1 MLIRIIFLGSVF
13 VGLLGCASV
22 PSTLS
27 IDSAEKSNDTEF
39 LVNFGSCV
47 IRPDDGEE
55 SAIAAIADVVVP
67 KLIGRGL
74 GAIGTALRNS
84 GSENIT
90 AKMAHYN
97 FNLQDKNQQC
107 IQIAEGSFG
116 VDSSTTTGSELNIE
130 GLGSGVV
137 KTNLKEAG
145 LYLQGKPSLFLE
157 MRVVV
162 SEDKSAVSLLP
173 THFEYHSYFNGK
185 SGDAQRALHFSIA
198 FHAPG
203 VDPTA
208 QEAVG
213 VSIVLG
219 DYKPGY
225 MRTFVKPAGDLTKW
239 QSVRESAWFANYTS
253 AASSANN
260 NAPLTLTVTA
270 FETRSANKVLLA
282 LAEVFDESKETIQIE
297 LEKELLTSKK
307 KEAQKAEQEAS
318 NALLTSYYTDLVAA
332 EKAVGSYCE
341 KARNDDVE
349 STELLE
355 LSSTAS
361 LAQLKANLSAY
372 LADQPVIYVQFDRL
386 TDDKK
391 PLIEVTGAPQER
403 ICS

>member
-137 KTNLKEAG
+137 L
-145 LYLQGKPSLFLE
+145 SLI
-157 MRVVV
+157 
-162 SEDKSAVSLLP
+162 
-173 THFEYHSYFNGK
+173 H
-185 SGDAQRALHFSIA
+185 I
-198 FHAPG
+198 
-203 VDPTA
+203 
-208 QEAVG
+208 
-213 VSIVLG
+213 
-219 DYKPGY
+219 
-225 MRTFVKPAGDLTKW
+225 
-239 QSVRESAWFANYTS
+239 
-253 AASSANN
+253 
-260 NAPLTLTVTA
+260 
-270 FETRSANKVLLA
+270 
-282 LAEVFDESKETIQIE
+282 
-297 LEKELLTSKK
+297 
-307 KEAQKAEQEAS
+307 
-318 NALLTSYYTDLVAA
+318 
-332 EKAVGSYCE
+332 
-341 KARNDDVE
+341 
-349 STELLE
+349 
-355 LSSTAS
+355 
-361 LAQLKANLSAY
+361 
-372 LADQPVIYVQFDRL
+372 
-386 TDDKK
+386 
-391 PLIEVTGAPQER
+391 
-403 ICS
+403 